1 MSLFFNMLSRC
12 HSFSYKECLLFSWL
26 QSPSTMILLQ
36 EGGTLPVPKS
46 LTLGNE
52 LSKETHRL
60 TKQESLLGRGT
71 WAECSRIRIP
81 GELLC
86 LVACSLWFYDEGII
100 FQVVFGQSFWLIV
113 LPGGAYID
121 QPRWMPARRIL
132 GVGWTC
138 GVTFERSQTLPV
150 GAGLLVLCSLPR
162 PPIVKQMVTILPDQV
177 IPEWSSGFPYVLYFK
192 SEFCNKEFMMWA
204 TVSFQS
210 CFCWLYRASLSLA
223 AKNTI
228 SLILVLTIWW
238 CPCVELS
245 LVLLEEGVCYDQ
257 CVLLAKLC

>member
-1 MSLFFNMLSRC
+1 MDWFGFLAVQQTLKSLLQHHSSKASIFRCSAFFGVQLSHPYLTTVKTITLTRQSLVGKVMSLFFNMLSRC
-12 HSFSYKECLLFSWL
+12 HSFSYKECLLISWL

-100 FQVVFGQSFWLIV
+100 FQVVFGQSF
-113 LPGGAYID
+113 
-121 QPRWMPARRIL
+121 
-132 GVGWTC
+132 
-138 GVTFERSQTLPV
+138 
-150 GAGLLVLCSLPR
+150 
-162 PPIVKQMVTILPDQV
+162 
-177 IPEWSSGFPYVLYFK
+177 
-192 SEFCNKEFMMWA
+192 
-204 TVSFQS
+204 
-210 CFCWLYRASLSLA
+210 
-223 AKNTI
+223 
-228 SLILVLTIWW
+228 
-238 CPCVELS
+238 
-245 LVLLEEGVCYDQ
+245 
-257 CVLLAKLC
+257 